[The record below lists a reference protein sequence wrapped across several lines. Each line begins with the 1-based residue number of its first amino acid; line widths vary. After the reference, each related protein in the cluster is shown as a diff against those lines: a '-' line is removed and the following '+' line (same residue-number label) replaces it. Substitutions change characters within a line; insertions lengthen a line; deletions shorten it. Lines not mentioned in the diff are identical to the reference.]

1 MGRCNINFKKYIF
14 ILFFSLSFFSVYS
27 DDEIKESYES
37 EFLKA
42 DEGLIP
48 LVPLDRVP
56 DSALVRRDIAKS
68 WLLAA
73 PEEIASRHLHI
84 DADSA
89 GNLFKIRSVYLKE
102 KKLLAVVISPIDT
115 EFSNLEKVPQGT
127 WILYRNYETGA
138 PECIKIYPRENPE
151 LYLSIRPS
159 SSKNK
164 SFISICLFNTYV
176 RKDISVGIPFEN
188 LYYLPLLKLR
198 DITKDMLPW
207 DIFNPPI
214 FYNGVEAASDTI
226 RERLKTLVYVE
237 DGAFDEF
244 GKPVHL
250 MNGRPQTE
258 DDIVKAI
265 RPDQRLKDVKGG
277 VNCSGFAKW
286 IVDGMIRPIAGQ
298 GIFIK
303 SLKTE
308 TDVPDTYFTKPY
320 KERELHFGLE
330 WIRNLAAAALSLNVK
345 RTVKPIGSGV
355 DVTIEPFALV
365 PPIKQKNVKE
375 DFASFKGYEK
385 TAGYQTSYLEALLY
399 YLAISEPGHFY
410 LGAVSRTVSQAV
422 SPEKGSPPLRQYH
435 HIAAF
440 FPYFDVF
447 GNFHIDVY
455 ESGKETSIEQF
466 MSLNAD
472 AFTALVRIRAP
483 QPGVFNP

>member
-1 MGRCNINFKKYIF
+1 MGSFNLKLKKYVF
-14 ILFFSLSFFSVYS
+14 LLFFVLCSVYG
-27 DDEIKESYES
+27 DEKIDISYEDS
-37 EFLKA
+37 YSQG
-42 DEGLIP
+42 DNGIIP
-48 LVPLDRVP
+48 LVPLERVP
-56 DSALVRRDIAKS
+56 DSALIRRDIARS
-68 WLLAA
+68 WLLEK
-73 PEEIASRHLHI
+73 PEEIATNHLQI
-84 DADSA
+84 EADSA
-89 GNLFKIRSVYLKE
+89 GNLFKVRPVYLKE
-102 KKLLAVVISPIDT
+102 KNLLAVVISPIDT

-138 PECIKIYPRENPE
+138 LECIKIYPRENPE
-151 LYLSIRPS
+151 LYLSIRPAQVKGRS
-159 SSKNK
+159 L
-164 SFISICLFNTYV
+164 ISICLFNAYV

-188 LYYLPLLKLR
+188 LYYLSLLELR
-198 DITKDMLPW
+198 SITKEMLPW

-226 RERLKTLVYVE
+226 RDRLKTLVFIE
-237 DGAFDEF
+237 DGGFDEF

-250 MNGRPQTE
+250 TDGRAQTE

-303 SLKTE
+303 SLRTK

-320 KERELHFGLE
+320 KDKDLHFGLE

-345 RTVKPIGSGV
+345 RTIKPIVSGV
-355 DVTIEPFALV
+355 DVMIEPFALV
-365 PPIKQKNVKE
+365 PPIRQKNMKQ

-385 TAGYQTSYLEALLY
+385 TAGYQTPYLQALLY

-410 LGAVSRTVSQAV
+410 LGAVSR
-422 SPEKGSPPLRQYH
+422 EKGNPPLRQYH

-455 ESGKETSIEQF
+455 ESGKETSIEEF
-466 MSLNAD
+466 MSLNSD